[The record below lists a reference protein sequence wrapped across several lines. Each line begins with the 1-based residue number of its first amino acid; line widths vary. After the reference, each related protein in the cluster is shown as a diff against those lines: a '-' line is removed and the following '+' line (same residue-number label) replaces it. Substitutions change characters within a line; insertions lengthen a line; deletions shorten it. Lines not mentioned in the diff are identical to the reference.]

1 MKILFWILPLIC
13 IAGSVEAKVASL
25 VTFPIPLL
33 VENKEKGLFI
43 DLTREIASHVKTKF
57 KVQVLTSNK
66 AKLAFFNGK
75 AEGYFPGLDNSV
87 PKDAVKTAPFYVRTN
102 YIFYRDSKPFRDL
115 KELYG
120 KNVGLTFRYHY
131 PSVIQENTKIK
142 FSYADDDVT
151 NMKKL
156 AAGDIDA
163 FIAEER
169 SGLRALEV
177 SKAKG
182 VSYSKESPVSNQDC
196 YFAFKNDQEGKNLQK
211 EFNSALEKMKADG
224 SLQRVLN
231 LSEPFALKN

>member
-1 MKILFWILPLIC
+1 MKILFWVLPLVC

-33 VENKEKGLFI
+33 VENKDKGLFI
-43 DLTREIASHVKTKF
+43 DLTREISAHVKTKF
-57 KVQVLTSNK
+57 KIQVLTSNK

-75 AEGYFPGLDNSV
+75 AEGYFPGLDNSI
-87 PKDAVKTAPFYVRTN
+87 PKDAVKTVSFYVRTN
-102 YIFYRDSKPFRDL
+102 YIFYRETKPFKFIKD
-115 KELYG
+115 LYG

-131 PSVIQENTKIK
+131 PSVIQDNPKIK
-142 FSYADDDVT
+142 FSYSDDDVT

-182 VSYSKESPVSNQDC
+182 VAYAKESPVSNQDC
-196 YFAFKNDQEGKNLQK
+196 YFAFKNDQEGRELQK
-211 EFNSALEKMKADG
+211 EFNVALEKMKADG

-231 LSEPFALKN
+231 VSEPFDQKN

>member
-1 MKILFWILPLIC
+1 MKILCWVLPLFC
-13 IAGSVEAKVASL
+13 IAGSVEAKVANL

-57 KVQVLTSNK
+57 RVQVLAANK

-75 AEGYFPGLDNSV
+75 VEGYFPGLDNSV
-87 PKDAVKTAPFYVRTN
+87 PKDAVRTIPFYVRTN
-102 YIFYRDSKPFRDL
+102 YIFYRENKPFKEL
-115 KELYG
+115 KDLYG

-131 PSVIQENTKIK
+131 PSQIQDNTKIK
-142 FSYADDDVT
+142 FSYAEDDIA
-151 NMKKL
+151 NMKRL

-163 FIAEER
+163 VIVEER
-169 SGLRALEV
+169 SGLRALEI

-196 YFAFKNDQEGKNLQK
+196 YFAFKNDQEGRSLQK
-211 EFNSALEKMKADG
+211 EFNVALEKMKADG

-231 LSEPFALKN
+231 QSEPFAFKN